1 MALMDLSTFDQVEPG
16 GAEGWVIE
24 EESLYREFE
33 KVKDTRKVKGKRY
46 PMAFVLTLVLL
57 GKMAGQKSISGIR
70 DWVKAREKHLRK
82 KLNWWKGF
90 PVNSTYTDILASCD
104 PEEVVEVIKSVISKA
119 RAKEECGTEPSRL
132 VAYKEEG
139 DNLIHTPMDGKT
151 MRGTLHHGKENQ
163 PPVHLLALYEAESG
177 IVIAQETVE
186 SKENEITA
194 AKQFLDPR
202 YVKDRIIS
210 TDAIH
215 TQKQWCNGVNTYGGY
230 YFVIAKEN
238 QPTVYEDLHDY
249 FEDKDPDSSEWEYY
263 KHVQKGHGRL
273 EVREIWTST
282 QMNEW
287 FHKDWAGIAQVFKI
301 RRWIKE
307 SGKERTEVV
316 YGFTNL
322 TRKLACAE
330 QLLLLNK
337 KHWSIENRLHYRRDV
352 TLGEDAC
359 QVRMEGAPP
368 VLAAINGGILALMDF
383 LGVKNVASKMRHFDE
398 HYGEVLSLIF
408 GTLAR

>member
-1 MALMDLSTFDQVEPG
+1 MDLSTLDQVESRG
-16 GAEGWVIE
+16 TESVVIE

-33 KVKDTRKVKGKRY
+33 KVEDRRKAKGKRY
-46 PMAFVLTLVLL
+46 PLALVLTLVLL

-70 DWVKAREKHLRK
+70 DWVEAREKHLRK
-82 KLNWWKGF
+82 KLSWWKGF
-90 PVNSTYTDILASCD
+90 PVNTTYTDVLASCD
-104 PEEVVEVIKSVISKA
+104 PDEVVEVIKSVITKA
-119 RAKEECGTEPSRL
+119 RAKEECDTEPSRL

-139 DNLIHTPMDGKT
+139 ENLIHTAMDGKT
-151 MRGTLHHGKENQ
+151 MRGTLHHASENQ
-163 PPVHLLALYEAESG
+163 PPVHLLALYEVETG
-177 IVIAQETVE
+177 ITIAQETVE

-194 AKQFLDPR
+194 GKRFLDPV
-202 YVKDRIIS
+202 YVKGRIIS
-210 TDAIH
+210 SDAIH
-215 TQKQWCNGVNTYGGY
+215 TQKGWCAGVNAYGGY
-230 YFVIAKEN
+230 YHLVVKEN
-238 QPTVYEDLHDY
+238 QPTMYEDLHDF

-263 KHVQKGHGRL
+263 KKVQKGHGRL

-287 FHKDWAGIAQVFKI
+287 FAKDWAGTAQVFKV
-301 RRWIKE
+301 RRWVRDRE
-307 SGKERTEVV
+307 KEREEIA
-316 YGFTNL
+316 YGITNL
-322 TRKLACAE
+322 SRKQANAE
-330 QLLLLNK
+330 QNLGLNQ

-359 QVRMEGAPP
+359 QVRVKGAPP

>member
-1 MALMDLSTFDQVEPG
+1 
-16 GAEGWVIE
+16 
-24 EESLYREFE
+24 LYREFE
-33 KVKDTRKVKGKRY
+33 KVKDGRGAKGKRY
-46 PMAFVLTLVLL
+46 PLAFVLTLVLL

-70 DWVKAREKHLRK
+70 DWVEAREKHLRK

-90 PVNSTYTDILASCD
+90 PVNTTYTDTLACCD
-104 PEEVVEVIKSVISKA
+104 PDEVVEGIKSVISKA

-132 VAYKEEG
+132 MRYSREG
-139 DNLIHTPMDGKT
+139 ENLIHTPMDGKT
-151 MRGTLHHGKENQ
+151 MRGTLHHEKESQ
-163 PPVHLLALYEAESG
+163 PSVHLLALYEAESG

-194 AKQFLDPR
+194 AKRFLDPV
-202 YVKDRIIS
+202 YVKGRIIS
-210 TDAIH
+210 TDAMH
-215 TQKQWCNGVNTYGGY
+215 TQKQWCAGVNAYSGY
-230 YFVIAKEN
+230 YLVMAKEN

-249 FEDKDPDSSEWEYY
+249 FEDKDPDSAEWEYY

-282 QMNEW
+282 LMNEW
-287 FHKDWAGIAQVFKI
+287 FQKDWAGIAQVFKI
-301 RRWIKE
+301 RRWTKE
-307 SGKERTEVV
+307 GAEEREKIV

-322 TRKLACAE
+322 TRKMAYAE

-359 QVRMEGAPP
+359 QVRVKGAPP
-368 VLAAINGGILALMDF
+368 VLAAINGGILAFMDF

-408 GTLAR
+408 GTLVR

>member
-1 MALMDLSTFDQVEPG
+1 MDLSTFLAVEPTE
-16 GAEGWVIE
+16 AESFIIE
-24 EESLYREFE
+24 EESLYREFG
-33 KVKDTRKVKGKRY
+33 KVKDRRKAKGKRY
-46 PMAFVLTLVLL
+46 SIVFVLTLVFL

-70 DWVKAREKHLRK
+70 DWIKAREKHLRK

-90 PVNSTYTDILASCD
+90 PVNTTYTDVLACCD
-104 PEEVVEVIKSVISKA
+104 PDEVVEVIKSVISKA
-119 RAKEECGTEPSRL
+119 RAKEKCDTEPSRL
-132 VAYKEEG
+132 VTYKEEG
-139 DNLIHTPMDGKT
+139 ENLIHTPMDGKT
-151 MRGTLHHGKENQ
+151 MRGTLHHEKENQ

-177 IVIAQETVE
+177 IVVAQETVE

-194 AKQFLDPR
+194 AKRFLDPV
-202 YVKDRIIS
+202 YVKGRIIS
-210 TDAIH
+210 TDAMH
-215 TQKQWCNGVNTYGGY
+215 TQKKWCAGVSAYGGY
-230 YFVIAKEN
+230 YLVIAKDN

-249 FEDKDPDSSEWEYY
+249 FEDKDPDSTEWEYY

-282 QMNEW
+282 LMNEW
-287 FHKDWAGIAQVFKI
+287 FERDWAGIAQVFKI
-301 RRWIKE
+301 RRWVKE
-307 SGKERTEVV
+307 GEEEHEKVV

-322 TRKLACAE
+322 TRKMACAE

-359 QVRMEGAPP
+359 QVRVKGAPP
-368 VLAAINGGILALMDF
+368 VLAAINGGVLALMDF
-383 LGVKNVASKMRHFDE
+383 LGVKNVASRMRHFDE

-408 GTLAR
+408 GVLVR

>member
-1 MALMDLSTFDQVEPG
+1 MDLSTLDQVEPTG
-16 GAEGWVIE
+16 VGSLVIE

-33 KVKDTRKVKGKRY
+33 KVKDRRGTKGKRY
-46 PMAFVLTLVLL
+46 PMAFVLTLILL

-70 DWVKAREKHLRK
+70 DWIKAREKHLRK

-90 PVNSTYTDILASCD
+90 PVNSTYTDALACCD

-119 RAKEECGTEPSRL
+119 RAKEECDTEPGRL

-139 DNLIHTPMDGKT
+139 ENLIHTAMDGKT
-151 MRGTLHHGKENQ
+151 MRGTLHHAKEHQ

-177 IVIAQETVE
+177 IVIAQETVK

-194 AKQFLDPR
+194 AKRFLDPL
-202 YVKDRIIS
+202 YVKGRIIS
-210 TDAIH
+210 ADAMH
-215 TQKQWCNGVNTYGGY
+215 TQKEWCAGVNAYGGY
-230 YFVIAKEN
+230 YLLIVKEN
-238 QPTVYEDLHDY
+238 QPTMYEDLHDY
-249 FEDKDPDSSEWEYY
+249 FEDKDPDNSEWEYY
-263 KHVQKGHGRL
+263 KSVQKGHGRL

-282 QMNEW
+282 QMNAW
-287 FHKDWAGIAQVFKI
+287 FQKDWAGIAQTFKI
-301 RRWIKE
+301 SRWTKE
-307 SGKERTEVV
+307 GEEEREQVA

-322 TRKLACAE
+322 TRKMACAE
-330 QLLLLNK
+330 QLLSLNK

-359 QVRMEGAPP
+359 QVRVEGAPP
-368 VLAAINGGILALMDF
+368 VLAAINGAILAFMDF

>member
-1 MALMDLSTFDQVEPG
+1 MDLSTFDQVEPP
-16 GAEGWVIE
+16 ETESLVIE

-33 KVKDTRKVKGKRY
+33 KVKDRRKKKGKRY
-46 PMAFVLTLVLL
+46 PIPFVLTLVML
-57 GKMAGQKSISGIR
+57 GKMGGQKSISGIR
-70 DWVKAREKHLRK
+70 DWIKARERHLRR
-82 KLNWWKGF
+82 KLNWWKDF
-90 PVNSTYTDILASCD
+90 PVNTTYTNVLACCD
-104 PEEVVEVIKSVISKA
+104 PEEVVEAIKSVISKA

-132 VAYKEEG
+132 LAYKEEG
-139 DNLIHTPMDGKT
+139 ENLIHTAMDGKT
-151 MRGTLHHGKENQ
+151 MRGTLHHARENQ

-194 AKQFLDPR
+194 AKRFLDPV
-202 YVKDRIIS
+202 YVKGRIIS
-210 TDAIH
+210 TDAMH
-215 TQKQWCNGVNTYGGY
+215 TQKKWCAGVNVYGGY
-230 YFVIAKEN
+230 YLVIAKEN

-263 KHVQKGHGRL
+263 KHIQKGHGRL

-282 QMNEW
+282 QMNGW
-287 FHKDWAGIAQVFKI
+287 FERDWAGIAQVFKI
-301 RRWIKE
+301 RRWAKE
-307 SGKERTEVV
+307 GEDEHEKVV

-322 TRKLACAE
+322 TRKMACAE
-330 QLLLLNK
+330 QLFFLNK

-359 QVRMEGAPP
+359 QVRIKGAPP